1 MEGDFL
7 PFQKVREGACTPTRD
22 TKDSAGLDLK
32 SPSSY
37 IVRAGTTG
45 IIPTG
50 LAFDIPKGLYGRL
63 AAKSQ
68 QAYQYSLLVLGGV
81 IDSGYTQEVYAILHV
96 LGEEDFEV
104 EPGEN
109 FVQLILEEN
118 KTLPPREVKS
128 LAPSKKKTKQ
138 YSQAASTSKGRPSQ
152 PETSK
157 GQRST
162 PTKKYR
168 LRSTKTKRLTS
179 RILCTCC
186 K

>member
-22 TKDSAGLDLK
+22 TEDSAGLDLK

-37 IVRAGTTG
+37 IVTAGTTG

-63 AAKSQ
+63 ATKSQ
-68 QAYQYSLLVLGGV
+68 QAYQYSLLALGGV
-81 IDSGYTQEVYAILHV
+81 VDPGYTQEVYTIIHV
-96 LGEEDFEV
+96 LGEEDFKV
-104 EPGEN
+104 KPGEN
-109 FVQLILEEN
+109 FIQLILEEN
-118 KTLPPREVKS
+118 KSLPPKEVKS
-128 LAPSKKKTKQ
+128 LTPSKKKTKQ
-138 YSQAASTSKGRPSQ
+138 YAQTASTSKERPSQ
-152 PETSK
+152 PGTSK
-157 GQRST
+157 RQRAT

>member
-104 EPGEN
+104 EPGED
-109 FVQLILEEN
+109 FIQLILEEN
-118 KTLPPREVKS
+118 KTLLPKEVKS

-138 YSQAASTSKGRPSQ
+138 YSQAASIPEKSPPQ
-152 PETSK
+152 PETSRR
-157 GQRST
+157 QESPPIR
-162 PTKKYR
+162 KYR
-168 LRSTKTKRLTS
+168 LRNTRAKRLTS